1 MVALGEKEVQVRRVA
16 RNHVVV
22 PRSLADHCRWQ
33 QIWFQNRRQ
42 NDRRKSKPLEPHE
55 LVAPRAST
63 SASTINGNGED
74 GDTDASKSVGVNQKE
89 VSESGN
95 GAAHATSLQASTDET
110 APAHR
115 DDDDD
120 RQSQATLSDNEET
133 EPHGN
138 SVNPSGLAGRSNVES
153 GARKRRFSSVDNQ
166 NPHPR
171 SFVTQSPPS
180 LRISMSSDGEAL
192 VRKQDET
199 TPSPPKGR
207 GAVRISMSTD
217 GQAVIRT
224 EDEPSPSKNRIR
236 SIYPERRGL
245 QRSASAAVLD
255 ASRLGSSL
263 IDRDGNAQKPFGRS
277 RDARTWKLYCD
288 TDARSALSTPLSSQS
303 SGSTI
308 AAGHGRRSLSRTLSK
323 SSNLSVRPEMMPFS
337 TKRQKLSRTMS
348 SLGRLETT
356 AKSITSNAL
365 SNKLQSVGKATK
377 GDPADID
384 WDVGDSDKENWV
396 PGTRQSIRRRHR
408 RATSQIQRK
417 VLADAG
423 SVNRNG
429 VDELALAAE
438 VSRERMTSNTSTEN
452 TQSQTKLDAEVAA
465 FMSGAVSREEDLN
478 CIQGLLSLSQGAWR

>member
-1 MVALGEKEVQVRRVA
+1 MAHH
-16 RNHVVV
+16 N
-22 PRSLADHCRWQ
+22 RWQ

-55 LVAPRAST
+55 LVAPRASA
-63 SASTINGNGED
+63 SASTANSNGDDGDTEASKPHGSKQNEASENGNGE
-74 GDTDASKSVGVNQKE
+74 T
-89 VSESGN
+89 
-95 GAAHATSLQASTDET
+95 HATSLQATSDKTALAHHDDE
-110 APAHR
+110 
-115 DDDDD
+115 DD
-120 RQSQATLSDNEET
+120 RQSQATLSDNDDD
-133 EPHGN
+133 EPYDN
-138 SVNPSGLAGRSNVES
+138 SVNASGLAGRTNVES
-153 GARKRRFSSVDNQ
+153 GARKRRFSTLDNQ
-166 NPHPR
+166 NHGPR
-171 SFVTQSPPS
+171 SFVTESPPS

-192 VRKQDET
+192 VRKQDEA

-255 ASRLGSSL
+255 VSRMGSGL
-263 IDRDGNAQKPFGRS
+263 IDRVGTAQKAFGRS

-288 TDARSALSTPLSSQS
+288 TDARSALSTPLSSQN
-303 SGSTI
+303 SGS
-308 AAGHGRRSLSRTLSK
+308 AMSVGHGRRSLTRTLSK
-323 SSNLSVRPEMMPFS
+323 SSNVSLRPEMIHFS
-337 TKRQKLSRTMS
+337 TKRQKLSRTVS

-365 SNKLQSVGKATK
+365 SNKQQSIDKSMK
-377 GDPADID
+377 GDSADID

-396 PGTRQSIRRRHR
+396 PGTRRSIRRRHR
-408 RATSQIQRK
+408 RATSQVQRQ
-417 VLADAG
+417 VLGEAG
-423 SVNRNG
+423 NVNRNG

-438 VSRERMTSNTSTEN
+438 VSRQRMSGSSTDEN
-452 TQSQTKLDAEVAA
+452 TQPQTKLDAEVAA